1 MPCVLLRP
9 SGEPRSFPITTL
21 SPQPPVSTLSLPPA
35 HFLFVPFILFM
46 FPTLSFFNPSGKQGS
61 VTPLPSHGSIP
72 PPRSQFS
79 CTTIE
84 GCLLHDV
91 APDPLSPR
99 PPHDL
104 SSAHRVKLFIRSS
117 LPILAPGQL
126 AVAGEEPRAR
136 APGLPSDSSLTS
148 NCFRNA
154 RPPYV
159 LPFLSPHK
167 QRIYKSLL
175 RPPTPSYL
183 SQLMALLPV
192 PSEETRTN
200 TCCTLSYPPPGAGK
214 EAEGPDSPSKTR
226 RCPCS
231 RLRPTPLLSAALL
244 IFFSLP
250 T

>member
-21 SPQPPVSTLSLPPA
+21 SPLPPVSTLSLPPA

-46 FPTLSFFNPSGKQGS
+46 FPTLSFFNSSGKQGS

-72 PPRSQFS
+72 SSSLSIFLYYHRGLPFTRR
-79 CTTIE
+79 
-84 GCLLHDV
+84 
-91 APDPLSPR
+91 SPR
-99 PPHDL
+99 PPPAL
-104 SSAHRVKLFIRSS
+104 SSAHRVKLFTRSS

-136 APGLPSDSSLTS
+136 VPGLPSDSSLTS
-148 NCFRNA
+148 NCFRSA

-192 PSEETRTN
+192 PSEEMRTN

-231 RLRPTPLLSAALL
+231 RLRPTPLLSAASL
-244 IFFSLP
+244 IFSLP